1 MINRIDYSEIASPV
15 LAALSSIT
23 QAENLDNTQFQR
35 AYNLY
40 VLLNYYPL
48 MSEKQLELVLED
60 CGSFV
65 EELVASKKE
74 LSELLWNSL
83 ELYRERF

>member
-65 EELVASKKE
+65 EELVVSKKE